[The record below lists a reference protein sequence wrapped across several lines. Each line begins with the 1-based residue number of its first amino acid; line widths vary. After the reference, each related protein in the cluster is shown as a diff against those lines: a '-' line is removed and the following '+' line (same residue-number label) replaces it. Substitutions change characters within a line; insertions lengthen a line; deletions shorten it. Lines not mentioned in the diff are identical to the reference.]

1 VIRPGALS
9 LYRAATGLLEPIAP
23 VLLASRARKGKE
35 DPARIAERLGRAET
49 VRPDG
54 PLVWLHGASVGE
66 SLSILPLVERLRA
79 ERPEVTV
86 LVTSG
91 TTTSAALLAKRLPAG
106 AIHQYIPV
114 DAPDAAR
121 RFIARW
127 KPSLAVFVESE
138 LWPNLLLE
146 AKAAGARLALVS
158 AKLSD
163 RSFAS
168 WQRRPDAAR
177 QILSGF
183 DLILAQ
189 DARAHERF
197 EALGGQVA
205 GEADLKFGAAP
216 LPVDE
221 TELAKQRSIF
231 AGKPILVAASTHPG
245 EDEIVLAAYEAL
257 GEERPHL
264 IIVPRHIERGPAIA
278 EVARKLG
285 LPARLRS
292 SGGDEQASVLIADT
306 LGELGL
312 WYRLADLALICGS
325 LLPGIGGHNPLEA
338 ARVSCPFARGA
349 YVENWE
355 SAYEALAEAGCWSR
369 IEGPPLDYA
378 LQESL
383 GMLGELRER
392 AGRARTY
399 VKARDAEARAG
410 LSRILELVP

>member
-1 VIRPGALS
+1 MTLS
-9 LYRAATGLLEPIAP
+9 LGLYRAATGLLEPLVP
-23 VLLASRARKGKE
+23 SLLAGRARKGKE
-35 DPARIAERLGRAET
+35 DPARVAERLARAE
-49 VRPDG
+49 VARPDG

-91 TTTSAALLAKRLPAG
+91 TTTSAALLAQRLPKG
-106 AIHQYIPV
+106 ALHQYVPV
-114 DAPDAAR
+114 DAPGAAR

-146 AKAAGARLALVS
+146 AKAAGVRLALVS

-163 RSFAS
+163 RSFRS
-168 WQRRPDAAR
+168 WSKRPDAAR
-177 QILSGF
+177 KLLGSF

-189 DARAHERF
+189 DARAAERF

-221 TELAKQRSIF
+221 AELARQRAVF

-245 EDEIVLAAYEAL
+245 EDEMVLAAHASLGDEA
-257 GEERPHL
+257 PNL
-264 IIVPRHIERGPAIA
+264 IIVPRHIERGPTIM
-278 EVARKLG
+278 EMARARG
-285 LPARLRS
+285 LHAHLRS
-292 SGGDEQASVLIADT
+292 ATRQAGSPSILVADT

-312 WYRLADLALICGS
+312 WYRIADLALICGS
-325 LLPGIGGHNPLEA
+325 LRPNIGGHNPLEA
-338 ARVSCPFARGA
+338 ARVSCPFARGG
-349 YVENWE
+349 YVENWQ
-355 SAYEALAEAGCWSR
+355 SAYDALAIATGCGADIGPALDVGLAEAF
-369 IEGPPLDYA
+369 
-378 LQESL
+378 
-383 GMLGELRER
+383 GMLDELRER
-392 AGRARTY
+392 AA
-399 VKARDAEARAG
+399 KAKLFVDTRDAEARAG